1 MKVLEFILSTLKEH
15 KMQMTLIDPAS
26 QDEAKAGRIA
36 AIASRLGSDAFMVG
50 GSTGVTRENLDATVR
65 QIRSNAP
72 GKPIIHFPT
81 AAKVL
86 SPSVDAIY
94 FMSFLNSR
102 NIRNIV
108 GEQVAGG
115 PIIKSMG
122 IEPIPMGYIVFEP
135 GMKVGEVGEAMLIKR
150 DDAKTAAAYA
160 IATEFFG
167 MKLVYLEA
175 GSGADEPVAPS
186 TVSTVRKEI
195 SIPIIVGGGIRD
207 GKKAKALIDAG
218 ADILVTGSVVE
229 EANFERRLKDIL
241 SAIH

>member
-1 MKVLEFILSTLKEH
+1 MKVLEYILSTLKEH

-26 QDEAKAGRIA
+26 QSEEKAGRIA
-36 AIASRLGSDAFMVG
+36 SIASRLGSDAFMVG
-50 GSTGVTRENLDATVR
+50 GSTGVTSENLEATVK
-65 QIRSNAP
+65 QIRKNAP

-81 AAKVL
+81 AARVL

-94 FMSFLNSR
+94 FMSFLNSK

-115 PIIKSMG
+115 PIIKRMG

-160 IATEFFG
+160 IATEFLG
-167 MKLVYLEA
+167 MRLVYLEA
-175 GSGADEPVAPS
+175 GSGADEPVAAS
-186 TVSTVRKEI
+186 TVEAVRKEI

-207 GKKAKALIDAG
+207 GKKAKILVDAG

>member
-1 MKVLEFILSTLKEH
+1 MKVLEYILSTLKER
-15 KMQMTLIDPAS
+15 KMHMTLIDPAS
-26 QDEAKAGRIA
+26 QSEERAGRIA

-50 GSTGVTRENLDATVR
+50 GSTGVTQENLEATVK
-65 QIRSNAP
+65 QIRKNAP
-72 GKPIIHFPT
+72 GKPVIHFPT

-94 FMSFLNSR
+94 FMSYLNSR
-102 NIRNIV
+102 NLRNVI
-108 GEQVAGG
+108 GEQVAGA
-115 PIIKSMG
+115 PVIKKMG

-150 DDAKTAAAYA
+150 DDAKTAVAYA
-160 IATEFFG
+160 IAAEFLG
-167 MKLVYLEA
+167 MKLIYLEA

-186 TVSTVRKEI
+186 TVAAVRNEI
-195 SIPIIVGGGIRD
+195 SIPMIVGGGIRN
-207 GKKAKALIDAG
+207 GNRAKTLTDAG

-229 EANFERRLKDIL
+229 EANFESRLKDIL